1 MSRPGVDDDVRVS
14 GNATAEELAVVL
26 VLVRRPRATP
36 PDAFARWRATR
47 LAAVR
52 DRPAASQRV

>member
-1 MSRPGVDDDVRVS
+1 MSDDVRVS
-14 GNATAEELAVVL
+14 GNATAEELAAVL
-26 VLVRRPRATP
+26 ALVRRPRATP

-52 DRPAASQRV
+52 DQPGGR